1 MTTRQPEQQPIQKNS
16 LREQAAAWFLRV
28 QQSDCS
34 ETDKKYFEAW
44 LAENEAHRAEYQQ
57 YVQLW
62 RNLDQLE
69 REPEQAVYKKQ
80 RAALTWG
87 ILLAV
92 MLGALHWLSGYEE
105 VILTA
110 KGERQQIYLADGT
123 TIDVNTDTAL
133 RLALFRFTRK
143 ITIDRGEA
151 SIKISPN
158 RFQSI
163 EVHAGNGILR
173 DIGTTFNVVQV
184 VDKTTVAVF
193 EGIVEISLN
202 NQAKTIKQLHGG
214 EQLSYSTHGLS
225 EISRVEAEAVTAWHN
240 DRIVFHDNPLD
251 EVIRQI
257 NRYHSRPLRLG
268 ESQLSKLKVSG
279 EFNASD
285 RSGLIKALKTLFP
298 LRSSELHDM
307 TVLYSP

>member
-16 LREQAAAWFLRV
+16 IEQAAAWFLRM

-34 ETDKKYFEAW
+34 ETDKKYFEEW

-57 YVQLW
+57 YGQLW

-69 REPEQAVYKKQ
+69 REPEPAVHKKK
-80 RAALTWG
+80 RAAVTWG
-87 ILLAV
+87 ILLAI

-110 KGERQQIYLADGT
+110 KGGRRQIFLADGT

-173 DIGTTFNVVQV
+173 DIGTAFNVVQV
-184 VDKTTVAVF
+184 VDKTTVAVL

-225 EISRVEAEAVTAWHN
+225 EISLVEAEAVTAWHN
-240 DRIVFHDNPLD
+240 DRIVFHDTPAD
-251 EVIRQI
+251 EVMGKI
-257 NRYHSRPLRLG
+257 NRFHLRPLRLG
-268 ESQLSKLKVSG
+268 R
-279 EFNASD
+279 N
-285 RSGLIKALKTLFP
+285 
-298 LRSSELHDM
+298 
-307 TVLYSP
+307 